1 MTLRIGILETG
12 RPPEDLLNR
21 HGDYPQL
28 VDEWV
33 APLGGESRSYAV
45 LDGEFPESASDADLW
60 VITGSR
66 HGVYEDHDWI
76 PPLEQFIRDVRDA
89 GGKMFGICF
98 GHQIIAQ
105 ALGGKVEKSEK
116 GWGTGV
122 HSYDLADDWPEKLG
136 GPLAEGLA
144 MQVFHQDQ
152 VIDKPETAATLA
164 SSGFCEYAA
173 LWYPDFAVTVQGHPE
188 YTSEFARDLIEA
200 RRELVL
206 VGRDPEAA
214 FEETRAP
221 TTREALALWLRD
233 TLNKI

>member
-28 VDEWV
+28 VEDWV

-66 HGVYEDHDWI
+66 HGVYEDHHWI
-76 PPLEQFIRDVRDA
+76 PPLEQFIREVRDA

-105 ALGGKVEKSEK
+105 ALGGKVEKSAK

-122 HSYDLADDWPEKLG
+122 HCYDLADDWPEKLG
-136 GPLAEGLA
+136 VPLSEGLA

-152 VIDKPETAATLA
+152 VIDKPEDAATLA
-164 SSGFCEYAA
+164 SSAFCDYAA

-188 YTSEFARDLIEA
+188 YTPEFARDLIEA

-206 VGRDPEAA
+206 VGRDPETA
-214 FEETRAP
+214 FEETRAS

>member
-105 ALGGKVEKSEK
+105 ALGGTVEKSEK

-122 HSYDLADDWPEKLG
+122 HAYELAAEWPEKLG
-136 GPLAEGLA
+136 GPLPEGLA
-144 MQVFHQDQ
+144 IQAFHQDQ
-152 VIDKPETAATLA
+152 VIEKPEDAATLA
-164 SSGFCEYAA
+164 SSRFCEHAA

-188 YTSEFARDLIEA
+188 YTATFARDLIEA
-200 RRELVL
+200 RKELVL
-206 VGRDPEAA
+206 VGRDPEIAY
-214 FEETRAP
+214 EETRAP
-221 TTREALALWLRD
+221 TSREALALWLRD
-233 TLNKI
+233 TLNRI